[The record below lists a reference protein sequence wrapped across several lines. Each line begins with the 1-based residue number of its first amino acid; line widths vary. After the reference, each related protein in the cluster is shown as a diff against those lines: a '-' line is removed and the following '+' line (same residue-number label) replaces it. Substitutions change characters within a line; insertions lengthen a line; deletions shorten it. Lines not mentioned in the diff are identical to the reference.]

1 MRHHAEHI
9 SSRTTDSGN
18 VIQRP
23 VRTRFSRDLSS
34 LIAIAEHNAIIA
46 PQLRQCRLIAE
57 IIAFHV
63 PDRNAKHIT
72 FAARACERGA
82 GILHAHMHRL
92 AHILQSGI
100 AHESARQQPGFAQN
114 LKSIADS
121 EHQPSAI
128 GKFAHRFHYRRE
140 PRDRPRTQIVAVSKA
155 SGHDDGVAI
164 FEIV

>member
-1 MRHHAEHI
+1 MLSSSKTLVPLQATNGIGEAIFIAGFSQRNSAALSLLRSEHARTDQRFENLHPICAAQCSFTGALRMRHHAEHI

-72 FAARACERGA
+72 FAARACER
-82 GILHAHMHRL
+82 
-92 AHILQSGI
+92 
-100 AHESARQQPGFAQN
+100 
-114 LKSIADS
+114 SI
-121 EHQPSAI
+121 
-128 GKFAHRFHYRRE
+128 
-140 PRDRPRTQIVAVSKA
+140 
-155 SGHDDGVAI
+155 
-164 FEIV
+164 